1 MPLDRLGRVTHNP
14 SQTSHKDLKYLPW
27 SQSGKEALSKYRAQQ
42 PSPEQLAKVDAY
54 ALSPLE
60 YLESPHLRVRSLENE
75 LAHMYRTW
83 LQAVEQTLDPDTAR
97 KVAYAAG
104 LIHGTRRLGTFRK
117 ALTLPGGTE
126 TMAMWQDTAHAS
138 AGSKHT
144 SALWVRYNEELVEV
158 VRTEDSFAAH
168 SGKEESEAQK
178 AFFDGFID
186 GYKAADPSL
195 SRVEEIT
202 RERVDGRVEYVH
214 RFWYEKA
221 R

>member
-1 MPLDRLGRVTHNP
+1 MPLDRLGRVTQSP
-14 SQTSHKDLKYLPW
+14 SEKFHEDLRYLPW
-27 SQSGKEALSKYRAQQ
+27 AETGREALSKYRAQQ
-42 PSPEQLAKVDAY
+42 PSAEQLAKVDAY

-60 YLESPHLRVRSLENE
+60 YFESPHLRVRSLENE
-75 LAHMYRTW
+75 LAHMYGTW
-83 LQAVEQTLDPDTAR
+83 LQAIEQTLDAETAR

-104 LIHGTRRLGTFRK
+104 LIHGTRRLGAFRK
-117 ALTLPGGTE
+117 ALSLPSGTR

-144 SALWVRYNEELVEV
+144 SALWVRYDDELVEV

-168 SGKEESEAQK
+168 SGKESDAQK

-195 SRVEEIT
+195 SRVEEMT
-202 RERVDGRVEYVH
+202 RERADGRVEYVH
-214 RFWYEKA
+214 RFWYN
-221 R
+221 

>member
-1 MPLDRLGRVTHNP
+1 MPLDRLGRVTHD
-14 SQTSHKDLKYLPW
+14 SSDTSHTDLEYLPW
-27 SQSGKEALSKYRAQQ
+27 AQKGEEALSQYRAQL

-54 ALSPLE
+54 ELSPLE
-60 YLESPHLRVRSLENE
+60 YFDNPHLRVRSLENE

-83 LQAVEQTLDPDTAR
+83 LVAIEQTLDPQTAG

-104 LIHGTRRLGTFRK
+104 VVHGTRRLGTFRK
-117 ALTLPGGTE
+117 AQALPSGTT

-144 SALWVRYNEELVEV
+144 SALWVRYDDELVEV

-168 SGKEESEAQK
+168 SGKESEAQK

-186 GYKAADPSL
+186 GYKTADPSL
-195 SRVEEIT
+195 SRVEEMT
-202 RERVDGRVEYVH
+202 RERDDGRVEYVH
-214 RFWYEKA
+214 RFWYKKA
-221 R
+221 G